1 VTASPTI
8 RLLHPGDEA
17 ALESFLR
24 PLTDTSMFLRSN
36 SRSAGLVDRG
46 EPGQGTYLAAFE
58 GDAITGVV
66 AQFWQGNLGLQA
78 PDDLAALLRE
88 LPRHALRPIAG
99 LTGPWSQVAH
109 ARALL
114 GLEQTPT
121 KLEVRE
127 ALFALPLSQL
137 RLPEAL
143 ARGDVR
149 CRLATPA
156 GLPALAQLRAE
167 FLVEAIGEQPGPAL
181 DRQARDAVEG
191 HAAGDNLFLLE
202 GRNGQIVATSA
213 FNARLPDAVQI
224 GGVYTPPALR
234 SHGYG
239 RAVTAGS
246 LLLAR
251 EAGISRAVLFTHEQG
266 PARRAYEAIGF
277 QLIGDYGLVLFR

>member
-1 VTASPTI
+1 MTTTPTI
-8 RLLHPGDEA
+8 RLLRPGDETTLDA
-17 ALESFLR
+17 FLR
-24 PLTDTSMFLRSN
+24 PLSDTSLFLRSN
-36 SRSAGLVDRG
+36 SQAAGLVDRG

-58 GDAITGVV
+58 GDAIAGVV

-78 PDDLAALLRE
+78 PRHLAALLRE
-88 LPRHALRPIAG
+88 LPRHAPRPIAG
-99 LTGPWSQVAH
+99 LTGPWSQVAQ

-114 GLEQTPT
+114 GLEQAPA

-127 ALFALPLSQL
+127 ALFALPLHEL
-137 RLPEAL
+137 RVPEAL

-156 GLPALAQLRAE
+156 DLPTLAQLRAE
-167 FLVEAIGEQPGPAL
+167 FLVEAIGEKPGPDL
-181 DRQARDAVEG
+181 ERQARGAVEG
-191 HAAGDNLFLLE
+191 HAAGGNLFLLE
-202 GRNGQIVATSA
+202 RDGQIVATAA
-213 FNARLPDAVQI
+213 FNARLPDVVQL

-251 EAGISRAVLFTHEQG
+251 EAGVSRAVLFTNEQG

-277 QLIGDYGLVLFR
+277 HAIGDYGLVLFR